1 MVAALILAKEI
12 QIAEQEDTKK
22 LSKVASHVLRQQDL
36 YGKSIHSD

>member
-22 LSKVASHVLRQQDL
+22 QCKVASLMLRQQDL
-36 YGKSIHSD
+36 IGKSVLSD